1 MTKHTPGP
9 LVVETDGKGFWWVDK
24 HTADGG
30 FTVADTGHGPD
41 AEANARFIAIAPE
54 MFEALK
60 AARDQIFD
68 GLCAQ
73 GEEDPITPQVLAV
86 LDDIIDKAEGE

>member
-1 MTKHTPGP
+1 MKPWHYVTGAVWTTPQGP
-9 LVVETDGKGFWWVDK
+9 D
-24 HTADGG
+24 DGG
-30 FTVADTGHGPD
+30 QCIATRASASRISPTEKD
-41 AEANARFIAIAPE
+41 AALRLCAAAPE

-86 LDDIIDKAEGE
+86 LDDIIGRVEGN